1 MMFDNFHSVVSGL
14 RSQMYEFL
22 GYYSY
27 IFKKIPY
34 ICPLSFF
41 VRLCQNE
48 IFIASVIQS
57 VAKDLGNIL

>member
-27 IFKKIPY
+27 IFKKIAY
-34 ICPLSFF
+34 ICSQVKLIKS
-41 VRLCQNE
+41 NE
-48 IFIASVIQS
+48 ELI
-57 VAKDLGNIL
+57 